1 MINPTSLTTY
11 EDNEKELG
19 RQKSA
24 IAHFEL
30 VFLTQPIKHPSM
42 RIDYLKTLVTIL
54 ESRFPCFLMPPH
66 PVTFSSNSK
75 NW

>member
-30 VFLTQPIKHPSM
+30 VFLTEPIKHPCM
-42 RIDYLKTLVTIL
+42 RID
-54 ESRFPCFLMPPH
+54 
-66 PVTFSSNSK
+66 
-75 NW
+75 